1 MWTPFIVGSLGIVNA
16 DEDGDDAST
25 LYYGIQRGVSHEV
38 SDQLDIIGKAFYLRA
53 NDLDFDGLK
62 DVEVPAS
69 SARLGV
75 RFTF

>member
-1 MWTPFIVGSLGIVNA
+1 MAMTPA
-16 DEDGDDAST
+16 
-25 LYYGIQRGVSHEV
+25 LYYRIQRGVSYEV

-62 DVEVPAS
+62 DVEVPAI
-69 SARLGV
+69 SAQMCV